1 MIYEQREVT
10 LITIHRL
17 CEFINTKII
26 TYGDSELLDYFS
38 MYFGFSCFK
47 ARDSYNEILNKFEK
61 ICLNELETI
70 NDDIVEMYFTEQF
83 QDLKC
88 LYNEVLR
95 IESIILNGNVNLTL
109 PRVFISG
116 SGSGVITK
124 EDLKLSVIGEKLPIN
139 LIKGE

>member
-1 MIYEQREVT
+1 MIYEQKEVT

-38 MYFGFSCFK
+38 MYFGLSCFK

-83 QDLKC
+83 QDLKF

-95 IESIILNGNVNLTL
+95 IESIILNSNLNL
-109 PRVFISG
+109 PSVFISG
-116 SGSGVITK
+116 SGSGIITK
-124 EDLKLSVIGEKLPIN
+124 EDLILSVIGEKLRIN
-139 LIKGE
+139 LIKGK